1 MTTLQRL
8 SPAERRKRNR
18 DEMAAAIIDV
28 SREVMREGGVA
39 ALNLNEVARRL
50 KMKTPSLYKYY
61 AGKTA
66 IYDEVFILAHR
77 TFSEYV
83 SSRTNVEFGSF
94 WELWTVVVECQ
105 LEFAYRYPELFEL
118 GFQRPVPGFVPSAA
132 GLSASDAIASQGEA
146 VIEAAIESGEINSGL
161 SLPQVRDLLFAVT
174 GGITSAHMANE
185 PGVPPGQGRFG
196 SLARHAVDV
205 FKTAWGQSQ
214 GSQATGKLKE
224 V

>member
-1 MTTLQRL
+1 MTTYQRL
-8 SPAERRKRNR
+8 SPSERRKRNR

-61 AGKTA
+61 DGKAA

-83 SSRTNVEFGSF
+83 TSRASAEFGGF

-118 GFQRPVPGFVPSAA
+118 GFLRPVPGFVPSEA
-132 GLSASDAIASQGEA
+132 GLAASDAGAAQGEA
-146 VIEAAIESGEINSGL
+146 VIQAAIESGEINSGL
-161 SLPQVRDLLFAVT
+161 SPAQVRDLLFTVT
-174 GGITSAHMANE
+174 GGITAAHMANE
-185 PGVPPGQGRFG
+185 PSVPPSQGRFG
-196 SLARHAVDV
+196 SLAGHAVDV
-205 FKTAWGQSQ
+205 FRTAWGQDQ
-214 GSQATGKLKE
+214 GPQTGDKRKE